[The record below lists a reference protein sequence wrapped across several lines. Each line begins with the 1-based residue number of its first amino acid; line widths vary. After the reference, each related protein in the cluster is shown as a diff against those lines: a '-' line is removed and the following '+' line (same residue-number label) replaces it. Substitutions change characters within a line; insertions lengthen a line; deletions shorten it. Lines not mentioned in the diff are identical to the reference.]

1 MKIEYPKLIG
11 QALLRMVRDLLR
23 GVAAEGLPGEHHFY
37 ITFDT
42 RHPAVDIPENLRR
55 IYPEQMTVVLQN
67 EFWDLAVEEDR
78 FSVTLAFGGARRRL
92 TVPFAAIRTFL
103 DPHAE
108 LGLKFGSGEPEPVPV
123 AGDAPAPEAGPP
135 PGNVVPLDRFRKK

>member
-1 MKIEYPKLIG
+1 MTIEYPKLIG

-23 GVAAEGLPGEHHFY
+23 EVAAEGLPGEHHFY

-55 IYPEQMTVVLQN
+55 VYPEQMTLVLQHQ
-67 EFWDLAVEEDR
+67 FWDLVVEDDR
-78 FSVTLAFGGARRRL
+78 FSVTLAFGGARRRM

-108 LGLKFGSGEPEPVPV
+108 LGLKFGAGEDRSAGGDGDEPPS
-123 AGDAPAPEAGPP
+123 EASPP
-135 PGNVVPLDRFRKK
+135 SGNVVPLDRFRKK

>member
-1 MKIEYPKLIG
+1 ML
-11 QALLRMVRDLLR
+11 RDLLR
-23 GVAAEGLPGEHHFY
+23 EVAREGLPGEHHFY

-42 RHPAVDIPENLRR
+42 RHPAVDIPDNLRR
-55 IYPEQMTVVLQN
+55 IYPELMTVVLQHR
-67 EFWDLAVEEDR
+67 FWDLDVEDDR

-92 TVPFAAIRTFL
+92 TVPFASIRTFL

-108 LGLKFGSGEPEPVPV
+108 LGLKFGAGERSAAAAEEDEPPS
-123 AGDAPAPEAGPP
+123 EAGSP

>member
-1 MKIEYPKLIG
+1 ML
-11 QALLRMVRDLLR
+11 RDLLR
-23 GVAAEGLPGEHHFY
+23 EVAREGLPGEHHFY

-42 RHPAVDIPENLRR
+42 RHPAVEIPENLRR
-55 IYPEQMTVVLQN
+55 LYPEQMTLVLQKQ
-67 EFWDLAVEEDR
+67 FWNLVVEDDR

-108 LGLKFGSGEPEPVPV
+108 LGLKFGAGERGPA
-123 AGDAPAPEAGPP
+123 AGDEGEPAPEASPP
-135 PGNVVPLDRFRKK
+135 PGNVVSFDRFRKK